1 MELGVSMCYF
11 VDINNKFLQKIKNQM
26 GKYNF
31 DGEAKMIKANC
42 ENQLGKISEK
52 FDFIFADPPYSDNSL
67 DKIITQIIDNKLSKQ
82 DTKLI
87 FEHSSRQNIDKSI
100 KIFNMQG
107 QKEYGDTSI
116 SIFSS
121 NQEG

>member
-1 MELGVSMCYF
+1 
-11 VDINNKFLQKIKNQM
+11 M

-31 DGEAKMIKANC
+31 DGEAKIIKANC

-100 KIFNMQG
+100 KIYLF
-107 QKEYGDTSI
+107 SI
-116 SIFSS
+116 VD
-121 NQEG
+121 